1 MDILLAGYVVDK
13 DFEVSDEKW
22 TSPRRTMM
30 DKPKTHEAPPEVTT
44 TEAATLL
51 ETSYWRFR
59 RKYAPRLESRRLY
72 GNTGPCLFKR
82 NQVLELLNE
91 LKRELV

>member
-1 MDILLAGYVVDK
+1 MIAGYVAGK
-13 DFEVSDEKW
+13 DFDVSDEKW
-22 TSPRRTMM
+22 TSLRRTMD
-30 DKPKTHEAPPEVTT
+30 DKPKTPEALPEVTT

-59 RKYAPRLESRRLY
+59 RQYAPRLESRRLY
-72 GNTGPCLFKR
+72 GKTGPCLFKR

-91 LKRELV
+91 LKKELV